1 MSTSHTWWVYNIMT
15 QARTKTQDWV
25 KLDKIYKSVQNLQHA
40 DELEKNADGQ
50 KAHQVNH
57 DFE

>member
-1 MSTSHTWWVYNIMT
+1 MT

-25 KLDKIYKSVQNLQHA
+25 KLDKVYKSVQNLQHA
-40 DELEKNADGQ
+40 DELEKNADGL

-57 DFE
+57 DF